1 MPRRRRQRPS
11 RAKYT
16 TEERQRRRREFSR
29 LHALFRP
36 RGFRGRFV
44 AFTGAPIRSSSV
56 APVSLGRASEY
67 ELRELS
73 GHGIVLEGFQADSPL
88 MLSALFAAAQVV
100 VEAAVRLVPSPDRGS
115 PYSTGALQQSL
126 EAVLAEGFIQVIAT
140 GGQPSWVTGDP
151 REYGNYVERGGR
163 TPGGVPTR
171 PQPFLEP
178 AFLSTRQ
185 QQIEAATAALRRGL
199 V

>member
-1 MPRRRRQRPS
+1 MPRTRRRRPS
-11 RAKYT
+11 RARYT

-44 AFTGAPIRSSSV
+44 PFTPQIRSSSI

-67 ELRELS
+67 EIRELS

-115 PYSTGALQQSL
+115 PYSTGALQASL

-151 REYGNYVERGGR
+151 RNYGNYVERGGR
-163 TPGGVPTR
+163 TPAGTPTR

-178 AFLSTRQ
+178 AFLNTRQ
-185 QQIEAATAALRRGL
+185 QQIEAAAAALRRGL